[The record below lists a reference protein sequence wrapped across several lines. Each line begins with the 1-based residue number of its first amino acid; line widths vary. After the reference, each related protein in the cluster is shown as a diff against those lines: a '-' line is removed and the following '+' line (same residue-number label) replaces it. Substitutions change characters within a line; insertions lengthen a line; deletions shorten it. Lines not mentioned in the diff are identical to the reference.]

1 MLPPLS
7 RSGRFSVV
15 LVAGPSP
22 PDRLAV
28 DASPDRRLYDL
39 PAKTGAAPAV
49 LRSVFI
55 ISSSCALRFSSSS
68 RSRSAF
74 FLASRSRRCLMIS
87 VGVRTPL
94 LGYCGTGPGP
104 GAARE
109 PLCCVRPLVTG
120 ADTRPPPARSDIE
133 AFSSIRSGV
142 KRNGVRMASS
152 RAYKIA
158 EAVRREICVFRR
170 GQ

>member
-1 MLPPLS
+1 
-7 RSGRFSVV
+7 
-15 LVAGPSP
+15 
-22 PDRLAV
+22 
-28 DASPDRRLYDL
+28 
-39 PAKTGAAPAV
+39 
-49 LRSVFI
+49 
-55 ISSSCALRFSSSS
+55 
-68 RSRSAF
+68 
-74 FLASRSRRCLMIS
+74 MIS

-109 PLCCVRPLVTG
+109 PLFCVRPLVAG
-120 ADTRPPPARSDIE
+120 ADTGPPPARSDIE
-133 AFSSIRSGV
+133 AFSSMRSGV

-158 EAVRREICVFRR
+158 EAVRREICVLLR